1 MYLCEVLLKRRG
13 FSLSSTRKP
22 VFLQAKTMNIR
33 EMNKI
38 EKRVLV
44 GMSGGIDSTATCLML
59 QEQGYEIIGLTM
71 WVWGNE
77 PLEARQLARS
87 MGIEHHVAD
96 EREAFRNVIVRNFID
111 EYRQGRTP
119 NPCVMCNPLFKFR
132 ILTEWADKLNCRYI
146 ATGHYTRLEELNG
159 KIYIVAGD
167 DEKKDQSYFLWRLGQ
182 DVLRRCLF
190 PLGAYTKLQVRD
202 YLRDKGYTLKAEE
215 GESMEVCFIK
225 GDYRD
230 FLREHSPEIDDEV
243 GPGWF
248 VNSEGVKLGEHKGFP
263 YYTIGQR
270 KGLEI
275 ALGKPAYV
283 LKINPQKNT
292 VMLGD
297 AEQLKAEYMLA
308 EQDNLIDEGEVFGS
322 SGLTVRI
329 RYRSKPVPCSVKRLE
344 DGRLLIHFEA
354 EASAIAP
361 GQSAVFYIGKRVA
374 GGSFIASQRGI
385 GMYI

>member
-1 MYLCEVLLKRRG
+1 
-13 FSLSSTRKP
+13 
-22 VFLQAKTMNIR
+22 MNR
-33 EMNKI
+33 P
-38 EKRVLV
+38 EKRILV

-59 QEQGYEIIGLTM
+59 KEQGYEIVGLTM
-71 WVWGNE
+71 WVWGDE
-77 PLEARQLARS
+77 PVEARQLAES
-87 MGIEHHVAD
+87 MGIEHYVAD
-96 EREAFRNVIVRNFID
+96 EREAFRKIIVQNFID

-132 ILTEWADKLNCRYI
+132 ILAEWADKMGCAFI
-146 ATGHYTRLEELNG
+146 ATGHYTRLEERAGNV
-159 KIYIVAGD
+159 YIVAGD
-167 DEKKDQSYFLWRLGQ
+167 DDKKDQSYFLWRLSQ
-182 DVLRRCLF
+182 EILKRCIF
-190 PLGAYTKLQVRD
+190 PLGAYTKVQVRE
-202 YLRDKGYTLKAEE
+202 YLRAKGYQLKAEE

-230 FLREHSPEIDDEV
+230 FLREHSPEIDKEI

-248 VNSEGVKLGEHKGFP
+248 VNAAGVKLGEHKGFP

-297 AEQLKAEYMLA
+297 AEQLRTEYMLA
-308 EQDNLIDEGEVFGS
+308 EQDQIIDEQELFS
-322 SGLTVRI
+322 TPDLTVRI
-329 RYRSKPVPCSVKRLE
+329 RYRSKPIPCTVKRLE
-344 DGRLLIHFEA
+344 DGRLFVHFLS

-361 GQSAVFYIGKRVA
+361 GQSAVFYVGRRVV

-385 GMYI
+385 GLVITENDEL

>member
-1 MYLCEVLLKRRG
+1 MEK
-13 FSLSSTRKP
+13 
-22 VFLQAKTMNIR
+22 AKQ
-33 EMNKI
+33 K
-38 EKRVLV
+38 VLV

-59 QEQGYEIIGLTM
+59 REQGYDIVGLTL
-71 WVWGNE
+71 WVWGE
-77 PLEARQLARS
+77 KPVEAAQLAEQ
-87 MGIEHHVAD
+87 MGIEHHIAD
-96 EREAFRNVIVRNFID
+96 EREAFRKIIVQNFID

-132 ILTEWADKLNCRYI
+132 ILTEWADRLGCDFI
-146 ATGHYTRLEELNG
+146 ATGHYTRLEEHG
-159 KIYIVAGD
+159 GHIYILTGD
-167 DEKKDQSYFLWRLGQ
+167 DDKKDQSYFLWRLSQ
-182 DVLRRCLF
+182 DVLRRCIF
-190 PLGAYTKLQVRD
+190 PLGTLTKPQVRD
-202 YLRDKGYTLKAEE
+202 YLRSKGYELKAEE

-230 FLREHSPEIDDEV
+230 FLREHSPEIDQEI
-243 GPGWF
+243 GKGWF
-248 VNSEGVKLGEHKGFP
+248 VNAAGVKLGEHKGFP

-297 AEQLKAEYMLA
+297 AEELKTSHMLVEDDRFVDEAEVMNSPQL
-308 EQDNLIDEGEVFGS
+308 S
-322 SGLTVRI
+322 VRI
-329 RYRSKPVPCSVKRLE
+329 RYRSKPIPCTLRRLD
-344 DGRLLIHFEA
+344 DGRLLVNFQS

-361 GQSAVFYIGKRVA
+361 GQSAVFYIGNRLV

-385 GMYI
+385 GMYV

>member
-1 MYLCEVLLKRRG
+1 MEK
-13 FSLSSTRKP
+13 
-22 VFLQAKTMNIR
+22 AKQ
-33 EMNKI
+33 K
-38 EKRVLV
+38 VLV

-59 QEQGYEIIGLTM
+59 REQGYDIVGLTL
-71 WVWGNE
+71 WVWGE
-77 PLEARQLARS
+77 KPVEAAQLAEQ
-87 MGIEHHVAD
+87 MGIEHHIAD
-96 EREAFRNVIVRNFID
+96 EREAFRKIIVQNFID

-132 ILTEWADKLNCRYI
+132 ILTEWADRLDCDFI
-146 ATGHYTRLEELNG
+146 ATGHYTRLEEHG
-159 KIYIVAGD
+159 GHIYILTGD
-167 DEKKDQSYFLWRLGQ
+167 DDKKDQSYFLWRLSQ
-182 DVLRRCLF
+182 EVLRRCIF
-190 PLGAYTKLQVRD
+190 PLGTLTKPQVRD
-202 YLRDKGYTLKAEE
+202 YLRSKGYELKAEE

-230 FLREHSPEIDDEV
+230 FLREHSPEIDQEI
-243 GPGWF
+243 GKGWF
-248 VNSEGVKLGEHKGFP
+248 VNAAGVKLGEHKGFP

-297 AEQLKAEYMLA
+297 AEELKTRHMLVEDDRFVDEAEAMNSPQL
-308 EQDNLIDEGEVFGS
+308 S
-322 SGLTVRI
+322 VRI
-329 RYRSKPVPCSVKRLE
+329 RYRSKPIPCTLRRLD
-344 DGRLLIHFEA
+344 DGRLLVNFQS

-361 GQSAVFYIGKRVA
+361 GQSAVFYIGNRLV

-385 GMYI
+385 GMYV

>member
-1 MYLCEVLLKRRG
+1 MEK
-13 FSLSSTRKP
+13 
-22 VFLQAKTMNIR
+22 AKQ
-33 EMNKI
+33 K
-38 EKRVLV
+38 VLV

-59 QEQGYEIIGLTM
+59 REQGYDIVGLTL
-71 WVWGNE
+71 WVWGE
-77 PLEARQLARS
+77 KPVEAAQLAEQ
-87 MGIEHHVAD
+87 MGIEHHIAD
-96 EREAFRNVIVRNFID
+96 EREAFRKIIVQNFID

-132 ILTEWADKLNCRYI
+132 ILTEWADRLGCDFI
-146 ATGHYTRLEELNG
+146 ATGHYTRLEEHG
-159 KIYIVAGD
+159 GHIYILTGD
-167 DEKKDQSYFLWRLGQ
+167 DDKKDQSYFLWRLSQ
-182 DVLRRCLF
+182 DVLRRCIF
-190 PLGAYTKLQVRD
+190 PLGTLTKPQVRN
-202 YLRDKGYTLKAEE
+202 YLRSKGYEMKAEE

-230 FLREHSPEIDDEV
+230 FLREHSPEIDQEI
-243 GPGWF
+243 GKGWF
-248 VNSEGVKLGEHKGFP
+248 VNAAGVKLGEHKGFP

-297 AEQLKAEYMLA
+297 AEELKTSHMLVEDDRFVDEAEAMNSPQL
-308 EQDNLIDEGEVFGS
+308 S
-322 SGLTVRI
+322 VRI
-329 RYRSKPVPCSVKRLE
+329 RYRSKPIPCTLRRLD
-344 DGRLLIHFEA
+344 DGRLLVNFQS

-361 GQSAVFYIGKRVA
+361 GQSAVFYIGNRLV

-385 GMYI
+385 GMYV

>member
-1 MYLCEVLLKRRG
+1 MSESNR
-13 FSLSSTRKP
+13 
-22 VFLQAKTMNIR
+22 
-33 EMNKI
+33 
-38 EKRVLV
+38 RVLV

-59 QEQGYEIIGLTM
+59 REQGYDIVGLTM
-71 WVWGNE
+71 WVWGDE
-77 PLEARQLARS
+77 PADAYQLAGS
-87 MGIEHHVAD
+87 MGIEHHVVD
-96 EREAFRNVIVRNFID
+96 VREEFRRTIVRYFID
-111 EYRQGRTP
+111 EYRSGRTP

-132 ILTEWADKLNCRYI
+132 LLMEWADKLGCQFI
-146 ATGHYTRLEELNG
+146 ATGHYVRLEKRNG
-159 KIYIVAGD
+159 ILYIVAGD
-167 DEKKDQSYFLWRLGQ
+167 DDRKDQSYFLWRLGQ

-190 PLGAYTKLQVRD
+190 PLGEYTKMQVRD
-202 YLRDKGYTLKAEE
+202 YLRGKGYTLKAEE

-230 FLREHSPEIDDEV
+230 FLREHSPEIEREI

-248 VNSEGVKLGEHKGFP
+248 VNSEGVKLGQHKGFP

-297 AEQLKAEYMLA
+297 AEQLKTRYMLV
-308 EQDNLIDEGEVFGS
+308 EQEIFPNEEEIFCSPD
-322 SGLTVRI
+322 LTVRI
-329 RYRSKPVPCSVKRLE
+329 RYRSRPIPCEVRRLE
-344 DGRLLIHFEA
+344 DGRLLVHFQE

-361 GQSAVFYIGKRVA
+361 GQSAVFYIGRRVV
-374 GGSFIASQRGI
+374 GGAFIASQRGI
-385 GMYI
+385 GMFINEE